1 MSNCP
6 YLIDGM
12 LNYWIY
18 ILSGPSK
25 NVQVELCPHP
35 GYFGGLCYRCG
46 KPQDEEDVSGVAFG
60 YIHKVLSIQMQQTI
74 LGIF

>member
-1 MSNCP
+1 MYSCP

-35 GYFGGLCYRCG
+35 GYFGGLCFRCG

-60 YIHKVLSIQMQQTI
+60 YIHKVLSNQMQQII
-74 LGIF
+74 LGVF